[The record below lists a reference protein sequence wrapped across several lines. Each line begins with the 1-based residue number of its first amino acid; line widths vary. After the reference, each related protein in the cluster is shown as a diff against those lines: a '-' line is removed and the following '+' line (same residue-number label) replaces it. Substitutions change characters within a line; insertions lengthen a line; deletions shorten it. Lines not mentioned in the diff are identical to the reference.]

1 MGITRNLDE
10 IRHDIDGLDQ
20 ELLVLFEKRMA
31 CAREVAMYKK
41 AHNMSIYASDR
52 ESALLKNRVQLLQD
66 NSLEEFASVFFQ
78 TMMDLSKQ
86 EQLNIIEELSA
97 EDDGG
102 VIAKIDEEKSKNVK
116 VAYQGTPGANSE
128 QAAMLYF
135 GEDVP
140 KISFHQF
147 SDVFA
152 AVQNGEVQYG
162 IVPIEN
168 STAGSIYDIYD
179 LLGETGCF
187 IVGEQNLTIEHCLL
201 AKSSTSMESIKKVY
215 SHPQALKQCQAF
227 LKQYDWE
234 EIAYS
239 NTAAAAKYVAENPD
253 DDIAAIASLRT
264 LAHYDL
270 QLLKPDIQNRMDNVT
285 RFVIVAKTPKDFTG
299 QGKITISFKLKHQS
313 GSLYNVLQ
321 QFARQN
327 LNLTKIESRTI
338 PSRMFEYCFYMDFE
352 GDISS
357 KGIQSILMDIQ
368 PHTLGVHVLGAYYPD
383 NGWRQSR

>member
-1 MGITRNLDE
+1 MRNLDE
-10 IRHDIDGLDQ
+10 IRQDIDALDQ

-31 CAREVAMYKK
+31 CAREVAIYKK

-52 ESALLKNRVQLLQD
+52 ENALLKNRMALLKD
-66 NSLEEFASVFFQ
+66 HSLEEFAGVFFQ

-86 EQLNIIEELSA
+86 EQLNIIEELA
-97 EDDGG
+97 AADRNIVDNGG
-102 VIAKIDEEKSKNVK
+102 KENFKDIK

-135 GEDVP
+135 GEDAQ
-140 KISFHQF
+140 KIAFHQF
-147 SDVFA
+147 SDVFS
-152 AVQNGEVQYG
+152 AVKEGEVQYG

-168 STAGSIYDIYD
+168 STAGSVYDIYD

-201 AKSSTSMESIKKVY
+201 AKSNTSIESINKVY
-215 SHPQALKQCQAF
+215 SHPQALKQCQTF
-227 LKQYDWE
+227 LEQYNWE

-239 NTAAAAKYVAENPD
+239 NTAAAAEYVAENSAN
-253 DDIAAIASLRT
+253 DIAAIASRRT

-270 QLLKPDIQNRMDNVT
+270 QLLEADIQDRMDNVT
-285 RFVIVAKTPKDFTG
+285 RFVVVAKTPKDFTG
-299 QGKITISFKLKHQS
+299 QGKITLSFKLKHQS

-327 LNLTKIESRTI
+327 LNLTKIESRSI

-383 NGWRQSR
+383 NGWRQS